1 MKQISVTTLQEMK
14 DNGYRLSASCNY
26 CGRSEWLKLDKLI
39 ERLGQEYVVGG
50 NEGFRRSL
58 ACTRCGRHQAQL
70 TVHPR

>member
-1 MKQISVTTLQEMK
+1 MRQVSITKLHEIEVSR
-14 DNGYRLSASCNY
+14 YRLSAYCNF
-26 CGRSEWLKLDKLI
+26 CGRSDWMNLDMLI
-39 ERLGQEYVVGG
+39 DLLGAEFVEGG